1 MHGKKYLIDHSKTLK
16 TQHLIGHKLHL
27 NRRGAPVLQNTVC
40 KFLSKI
46 FNCCFE
52 ENSVEIATVTSTAL
66 QSDKECLKSKANQM
80 ANTEN
85 SNMDLKTL
93 CLKNFNK
100 PIIAHLNMNSLRNK
114 FEFLISL
121 IKSNIDVFMI
131 SKTKLD
137 ESFPT
142 SQFMINGFS
151 PPFRLDRYDEAGGII
166 LYIRE
171 DIPSRL
177 ISTEF
182 SQVEGFFVEINL
194 QNKKNKLSSFFREFM
209 CNRDRAIR
217 LS

>member
-1 MHGKKYLIDHSKTLK
+1 MQVFI
-16 TQHLIGHKLHL
+16 
-27 NRRGAPVLQNTVC
+27 
-40 KFLSKI
+40 KI

-66 QSDKECLKSKANQM
+66 QSDKECPKSKANQM
-80 ANTEN
+80 
-85 SNMDLKTL
+85 
-93 CLKNFNK
+93 
-100 PIIAHLNMNSLRNK
+100 AHLNMNSLRNK
-114 FEFLISL
+114 LEFPISL
-121 IKSNIDVFMI
+121 IKGNIDVLMI
-131 SKTKLD
+131 SEAKLD

-151 PPFRLDRYDEAGGII
+151 PSFRLDRNDEAGGII

-171 DIPSRL
+171 DIPSSL
-177 ISTEF
+177 ISTES